1 MSAEVDLG
9 GRLENRAIRLDAVTP
24 ADHDWCHRLLGGPAG
39 RLLRYRDRTPS
50 PEVIS
55 ADLWNGVYAQ
65 FVVHERLT
73 GRRCGLVGLSNVSLD
88 SHRGHGFAIGDVPG
102 SPLVVEGF
110 GLLCEWA
117 FHDVGLERI
126 FLETI
131 EFNLS
136 TFGSL
141 GQAAT
146 VEGRLR
152 NYEFWRGRYWDLF
165 ILSLTPASFDERFA
179 TQLER
184 RRGAAP
190 PERRIDDYVA
200 VVHEL
205 WPLDSLGAV
214 ETLSALE
221 ETVGVPLDCA
231 LLEQAS
237 GASPEEFAASLLAL
251 ARQSVER
258 GLQQGEPLRT
268 PVDGGRPDRVLAD

>member
-1 MSAEVDLG
+1 MNVDVDLG
-9 GRLENRAIRLDAVTP
+9 SRLENRAIRLDAVTP
-24 ADHDWCHRLLGGPAG
+24 GDHDWCHRLLGGPAG
-39 RLLRYRDRTPS
+39 RRLRYRDRTPS
-50 PEVIS
+50 PAVVD
-55 ADLWNGVYAQ
+55 ADLWHGVYAQ
-65 FVVHERLT
+65 FIVHERLT
-73 GRRCGLVGLSNVSLD
+73 GRRCGLVGLSNVSLE

-110 GLLCEWA
+110 GLMCEWA

-141 GQAAT
+141 GDAAT

-165 ILSLTPASFDERFA
+165 ILSLTPASFDGRYA
-179 TQLER
+179 AQLAPR
-184 RRGAAP
+184 RAAEP
-190 PERRIDDYVA
+190 PARRIDDYVS

-205 WPLDSLGAV
+205 WPLDSLGAA
-214 ETLSALE
+214 ETLGALE
-221 ETVGVPLDCA
+221 EAIGSPLACD

-237 GASPEEFAASLLAL
+237 GESPEEYAANLLAL
-251 ARQSVER
+251 ARLSVD
-258 GLQQGEPLRT
+258 GEPRR
-268 PVDGGRPDRVLAD
+268 GGALVAPID